1 MQIFKTKETV
11 NLKDNITTTLASTK
25 TTANDQKR
33 SLEILET
40 LGIVNQDSAFT
51 QEKGCCPPTFFQA
64 LHKSAFT
71 LRATQRIIFDLVCG
85 VCASA
90 LYSPLALFCSKVES
104 TESKMMKDSMCSD
117 FALGLE

>member
-25 TTANDQKR
+25 TTGNDQKR

-51 QEKGCCPPTFFQA
+51 QEKGCCPPTFFS
-64 LHKSAFT
+64 SAPQICIT
-71 LRATQRIIFDLVCG
+71 LRATQRIIFDLVYG

-90 LYSPLALFCSKVES
+90 LYSPLARLCSLVES

-117 FALGLE
+117 FALG